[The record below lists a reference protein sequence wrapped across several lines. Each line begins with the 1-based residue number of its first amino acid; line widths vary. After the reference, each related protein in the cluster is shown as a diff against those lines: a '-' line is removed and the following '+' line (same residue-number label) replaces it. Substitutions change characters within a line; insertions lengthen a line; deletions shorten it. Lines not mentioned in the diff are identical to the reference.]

1 MKIIS
6 WNINGIRSL
15 IGQNPSKNFD
25 KVSNDNKLFEYIE
38 KEQPDIIC
46 LQETKAEP
54 EQIKEELRY
63 PPGYYGYFNHSKAKK
78 GYSGVVTYS
87 KQKPLNFISDIGE
100 EKFDREGRIMQTEYK
115 DFFLFNVYFPNGTSG
130 QDRVDYKLE
139 FYDFLFNYIENI
151 RKSGKPVIV
160 CGDYNTAHFPI
171 DLARPDENKDT
182 SGFLPI
188 ERVKLDRI
196 IELGYI
202 DTFRQF
208 NKEPQ
213 NYTWW
218 SNRARAREN
227 NVGWRIDYHFVTNNL
242 IDAVQNS
249 YHQPDILGSDH
260 CPIVLELNTL

>member
-1 MKIIS
+1 VFVGS
-6 WNINGIRSL
+6 
-15 IGQNPSKNFD
+15 F
-25 KVSNDNKLFEYIE
+25 SNDNKLFEYIE

-54 EQIKEELRY
+54 DQIKEELRY
-63 PPGYYGYFNHSKAKK
+63 PPGYYGYFNSSKAKK
-78 GYSGVVTYS
+78 GYSGVVTYT
-87 KQKPLNFISDIGE
+87 KEKPICFLEDIGE

-130 QDRVDYKLE
+130 KERVDYKLE
-139 FYDFLFNYIENI
+139 FYDYLFNYIEDL

-160 CGDYNTAHFPI
+160 CGDYNTAHYPI
-171 DLARPDENKDT
+171 DLARPDDNKDT
-182 SGFLPI
+182 SGFLPE
-188 ERVKLDRI
+188 ERIKLDKI
-196 IELGYI
+196 VELGYV

-208 NKEPQ
+208 YKEPN

-227 NVGWRIDYHFVTNNL
+227 NVGWRIDYHFVTEN
-242 IDAVQNS
+242 IMSAVTDS

-260 CPIVLELNTL
+260 CPIVLELGL